1 MTSGVLSEAVLVNLN
16 DPRYFQHGGN
26 LMVSNIFYFS
36 KDEISMFISFR
47 LIIRQ
52 VKIVVHIFVK
62 QVISSVQLLVIA
74 FIYMKLVCINIFL
87 FIKKKNNMNCL

>member
-87 FIKKKNNMNCL
+87 FIKKKE